1 MASLCLVT
9 KIFVFDENKEQMQ
22 RVEVRNVVIKA
33 VCTSS
38 TSSFVSVPVW
48 PDSASISVH
57 QQAAD
62 WAQSH

>member
-1 MASLCLVT
+1 MASLCLAT
-9 KIFVFDENKEQMQ
+9 KIFVFDEKKEQMQ
-22 RVEVRNVVIKA
+22 RVGVWNVVIKA
-33 VCTSS
+33 LC

>member
-33 VCTSS
+33 LCTSS

-48 PDSASISVH
+48 PSASISVH

-62 WAQSH
+62 WAQLH